1 MEQEL
6 LTLPEHLNSP
16 PIFSG
21 VRVTRSLVLYVCFVD
36 RCLSFCTFSFDHSVV
51 CSSSKYGLWFSIFKL
66 FSYTSVIIELN
77 RRGNPWYRNR
87 NKFLRCGVQST
98 MGVLYLCRTNEI
110 RNTLLG
116 RPSCLENSRLGTI
129 KPHRYGT
136 TYIEHESSNA
146 INGEEKQKHIAH
158 LLVQKVLKRTPMFI
172 HGYKDRLSSSRT
184 GWPLWNINFSH
195 DNWFLRRF
203 NLFSAPDG
211 TSSGLDCW

>member
-1 MEQEL
+1 MLSVL
-6 LTLPEHLNSP
+6 LRYTDCDCP
-16 PIFSG
+16 
-21 VRVTRSLVLYVCFVD
+21 
-36 RCLSFCTFSFDHSVV
+36 
-51 CSSSKYGLWFSIFKL
+51 FSIFKL

-136 TYIEHESSNA
+136 TCIEHESSNA

-158 LLVQKVLKRTPMFI
+158 LLVQKVLKNDTDVHSWLQRSTI
-172 HGYKDRLSSSRT
+172 VIT
-184 GWPLWNINFSH
+184 
-195 DNWFLRRF
+195 NWLTAMKYQFLTR
-203 NLFSAPDG
+203 
-211 TSSGLDCW
+211 